1 MVVPFDE
8 VSFAIDLPSKEKAQP
23 PRMLRAARHA
33 LRLSTPMGS
42 FPRLGPAS
50 GTDGTALPILAT
62 DGLAD
67 ELNSHLALLK
77 RLARELLKE
86 LRIEGVLSGV
96 DVRIAVRAPFFC
108 VREGDR
114 ERERERERPFLSL
127 SNVFV
132 SLVLVASP
140 CARGGL
146 SGRGI
151 ELIELFIDAF
161 ANVALSHHDSDAVFL
176 GC

>member
-33 LRLSTPMGS
+33 LRLSTPMRG
-42 FPRLGPAS
+42 FPRLGPVS
-50 GTDGTALPILAT
+50 GTDGAALPVLAT

-67 ELNSHLALLK
+67 EPNSHLALLK

-96 DVRIAVRAPFFC
+96 DVRIAVCAS
-108 VREGDR
+108 
-114 ERERERERPFLSL
+114 FLSP
-127 SNVFV
+127 S
-132 SLVLVASP
+132 
-140 CARGGL
+140 
-146 SGRGI
+146 
-151 ELIELFIDAF
+151 EAF
-161 ANVALSHHDSDAVFL
+161 ASMCWWLHHAVGVNRVAMALPELAIDGLADVAISQLMIGKWHLL
-176 GC
+176 GL